1 MTRQERAKARE
12 ARSRRKVL
20 NAITGL
26 MSKMYKQSSG
36 AWHIEQIAKDTNLHR
51 NTVSKYIKEYEELNI
66 I

>member
-1 MTRQERAKARE
+1 LTRQERAIARE
-12 ARSRRKVL
+12 AKSRRKVL

-26 MSKMYKQSSG
+26 MSEMYKKKSG
-36 AWHIEQIAKDTNLHR
+36 AWHIGQIAKDTNLHR